1 MLPPSPET
9 NAPTPHWP
17 LRRQLGLAL
26 AAATL
31 LVSALAGELV
41 RYSEKRYL
49 DNDLLQ
55 QTRRMFST
63 LPAAAIDAILIK
75 DRPGM
80 TSLVEAA
87 VSHDPDII
95 SFFIRD
101 IRGTNLAAWRQTNIS
116 TNADIR
122 IFEDDLKLAGEKFGT
137 MHVSWNT
144 QGRDAT
150 ITQHVNYMRLL
161 VFFSLTILSI
171 VILACLERFVLSPVR
186 SLAKG
191 LTDPAAAAEGRS
203 MSLRA
208 REIVH
213 LEKALEDRLQNEEAL
228 RFTRF
233 YIDQAGDPTFWIGE
247 NGVFYYANAA
257 AITLLGCERG
267 DLKHHRVEQI
277 FPAFKN
283 DSWAEFWAEL
293 KNSTTFTLD
302 CRCRRSDGTE
312 FTADTTINYIS
323 FGEQTYCCAFVRDV
337 TERQRAEEALQQAH
351 DELEDRVAQRTKALQ
366 EEVAERKTAESEAQT
381 ARRTAEAANQAKSE
395 FLATISHEIRTP
407 MNAVLG
413 FASILLGT
421 RLDEEQQDFVQTIRS
436 SGESLLALI
445 NDILDFSKIEA
456 GHLRLE
462 SVPFD
467 IARTVEEIASLLS
480 TKAEEKGIELAVS
493 CDPALPED
501 WLGDPIRLRQILLN
515 LVGNALKFT
524 EKGHVHIHVGMHQE
538 GDTQSV
544 RFQISDTGIGIAPE
558 HRHLLF
564 QKFQQVESAHNR
576 RFGGTGLGL
585 AICRLLVDAMGG
597 SVTCQSEL
605 GKGSV
610 FEVQLPLRGGTPSVS
625 KSLGPEGMKGVRTLV
640 LDDASITRE
649 VLQAQLTAWGLSPTT
664 AATAQE
670 ALQILRKAAA
680 AGEPFDL
687 LMVDHGLMDCDG
699 VDLSA
704 AIRREPALESTGLI
718 LLGASMHRTDTTLFH
733 ARGFAATLLKPAVRP
748 HALKEALTKAMDQ
761 RRGMREAANAARATR
776 PQSEVSPQAA
786 KNPDKESQRHT
797 SPISTGPRVLLVEDN
812 LVNQKLAKRLLET
825 IGCQIVVAG
834 NGREAVDRALLE
846 PFDLVFMDCQMPEMD
861 GFEGTGALRR
871 LENESALPRKIAG
884 RLPIVALTANAIQ
897 GDREKCLAAG
907 MDDYLSK
914 PVSAQD
920 LRKTLEKWLPR
931 FFDNARSF

>member
-1 MLPPSPET
+1 MLPPSPDT
-9 NAPTPHWP
+9 NASSPHWP
-17 LRRQLGLAL
+17 LRRQLGVAL
-26 AAATL
+26 ATATL

-41 RYSEKRYL
+41 RYAENRYL
-49 DNDLLQ
+49 ENDLLQ

-63 LPAAAIDAILIK
+63 LPAAAMDAILIK
-75 DRPGM
+75 DRPVM

-95 SFFIRD
+95 SFYIRD
-101 IRGTNLAAWRQTNIS
+101 IRGTNLVAWTQTNVS
-116 TNADIR
+116 AHADIR
-122 IFEDDLKLAGEKFGT
+122 IFEDDLALAGEKFGT
-137 MHVSWNT
+137 MHVSWST
-144 QGRDAT
+144 LGRDAT
-150 ITQHVNYMRLL
+150 IATHVNYMRLL

-191 LTDPAAAAEGRS
+191 LTDPAAALEGRS
-203 MSLRA
+203 MRLRA

-257 AITLLGCERG
+257 AITILGCERG
-267 DLKHHRVEQI
+267 DLKEHSVEQI

-283 DSWAEFWAEL
+283 DSWKEFWAGL

-312 FTADTTINYIS
+312 FTANTTINYIS
-323 FGEQTYCCAFVRDV
+323 FGEQAYCCAFVRDI

-351 DELEDRVAQRTKALQ
+351 DELENRVAERTKALQ
-366 EEVAERKTAESEAQT
+366 DEIAERKTAESEAQT

-467 IARTVEEIASLLS
+467 IARTVEDVASLLS
-480 TKAEEKGIELAVS
+480 TKAEEKNIELAVS
-493 CDPALPED
+493 CDPTLPED

-515 LVGNALKFT
+515 LLGNALKFT
-524 EKGHVHIHVGMHQE
+524 ERGHVHIHVDMCQAE
-538 GDTQSV
+538 GAQSV
-544 RFQISDTGIGIAPE
+544 RIQVRDTGIGIAPE

-597 SVTCQSEL
+597 RVGCQSEL

-610 FEVQLPLRGGTPSVS
+610 FEVQLPLRGGTPITT
-625 KSLGPEGMKGVRTLV
+625 KSSGPEGMKGVRTLV

-649 VLQAQLTAWGLSPTT
+649 VLHAQLTAWGLSCAT
-664 AATAQE
+664 ATTAQE

-680 AGEPFDL
+680 SGEPIDL
-687 LMVDHGLMDCDG
+687 FMVDHGLLDCDG
-699 VDLSA
+699 VDLA
-704 AIRREPALESTGLI
+704 ASICREPALVNTGLI

-733 ARGFAATLLKPAVRP
+733 AQGFAATLLKPAVRP
-748 HALKEALTKAMDQ
+748 HALKEALTKALDQ
-761 RRGMREAANAARATR
+761 QRGIREPAEAARATR
-776 PQSEVSPQAA
+776 PQLGVAPQPT
-786 KNPDKESQRHT
+786 NQPSKESQRQT
-797 SPISTGPRVLLVEDN
+797 SPLSKGPRVLLVEDN

-825 IGCQIVVAG
+825 IGCQIVVAC
-834 NGREAVDRALLE
+834 NGREAVDRALLQH
-846 PFDLVFMDCQMPEMD
+846 FDLVFMDCQMPEMD
-861 GFEGTGALRR
+861 GFEATGALRG
-871 LENESALPRKIAG
+871 LENESALPRTIAG

-920 LRKTLEKWLPR
+920 LRTTLEKWLPS